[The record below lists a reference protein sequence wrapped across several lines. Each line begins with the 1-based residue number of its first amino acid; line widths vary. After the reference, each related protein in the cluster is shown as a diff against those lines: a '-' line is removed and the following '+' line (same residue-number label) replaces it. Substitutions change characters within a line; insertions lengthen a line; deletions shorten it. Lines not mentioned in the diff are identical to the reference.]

1 MTTSTM
7 FFLVSVNIDTATVAG
22 QIKLHNLGLETSL
35 RHFGRVA
42 QQIKVLGVLFPQKS
56 VGLIGIW
63 S

>member
-1 MTTSTM
+1 M
-7 FFLVSVNIDTATVAG
+7 FFV
-22 QIKLHNLGLETSL
+22 LGAENYDQAKSSGKISLETFF